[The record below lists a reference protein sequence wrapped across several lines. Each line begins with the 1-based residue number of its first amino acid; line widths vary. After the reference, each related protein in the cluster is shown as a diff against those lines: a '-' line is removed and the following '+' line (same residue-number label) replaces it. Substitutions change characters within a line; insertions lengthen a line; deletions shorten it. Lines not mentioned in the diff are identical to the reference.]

1 MKAFTVKPSKADLRQ
16 LYVNAPAHA
25 WVKARAEESGAKMTD
40 VVDSLID
47 YVDDGRKETTK
58 LVDLV
63 FDLAEKLQLAGGLT
77 DSLNARLDEVD
88 KIYGDTQDA
97 D

>member
-1 MKAFTVKPSKADLRQ
+1 MKAFTVKKSSKPELRQ
-16 LYVNAPAHA
+16 LYVNASAHA
-25 WVKARAEESGAKMTD
+25 WVKAQAEKSGAKMTD

-47 YVDDGRKETTK
+47 YVDEGRAETTK

-63 FDLAEKLQLAGGLT
+63 VDLADRLDGDLT
-77 DSLNARLDEVD
+77 DSLNARVNEVEEQ
-88 KIYGDTQDA
+88 YGVSDA